1 MNKNLMKKTMGV
13 SILILFIGAM
23 LNTGI
28 SATLI
33 NGIGNVTMSNLGT
46 SVQLTDETVWWN
58 TTEFSTEPYTAPFFE
73 IYKLK
78 DFGQCTYGLA
88 TADFNNDNW
97 LDFAVGWTTSPNNY
111 SGISIFYRNSD
122 KSFRIENIKISG
134 HEIEEYGHEIEDL
147 EAVDFDND
155 GKVDIMCARSC
166 DGKGNYSVN
175 ILWNDNG
182 SFERETQVAKFN
194 RSVGYWTN
202 VHVAIADFDLDGD
215 VDFIAG
221 ANCGKVKLFKN
232 DGFENFS
239 DAGVIFDYGAV
250 SWGLD
255 TGDFNDDGYP
265 DFIVCAETEPGEYP
279 FNDAGHIY
287 LKLNDKTNNCFDNTT
302 PGTHIA
308 SVPFPGDYTIGAAE
322 SGSVAVLDYND
333 DGLLDVVYGGDY
345 KIYLLIQQNDGS
357 YKPFYS
363 CGLRDREYTW
373 SDHLKEGGF
382 TIGDF
387 NYDGLDDIVVGG
399 VQGTVR
405 LLINNQTLVNI
416 VKPED
421 RLLYFFGNAYYSLKF
436 PGRKVIVGD
445 IEVVASGLE
454 PLNRVDFYLDD
465 KLIHSDSSEPFTWNW
480 TKFSFGKY
488 TVIAEAYDANGQ
500 FAGKDTMIVW
510 KFL

>member
-1 MNKNLMKKTMGV
+1 MISNSTVKKNTIIFIFVIFVTVV
-13 SILILFIGAM
+13 SAVVALGNLRENNFIVV
-23 LNTGI
+23 
-28 SATLI
+28 
-33 NGIGNVTMSNLGT
+33 NVDT
-46 SVQLTDETVWWN
+46 VEKDEIVWWN

-122 KSFRIENIKISG
+122 KSFRIENIRRYDHI
-134 HEIEEYGHEIEDL
+134 IRDL

-155 GKVDIMCARSC
+155 GKVDIMCARY
-166 DGKGNYSVN
+166 DGKGIYSVN

-182 SFERETQVAKFN
+182 IFERETQCAHFN
-194 RSVGYWTN
+194 KYEGDWFN

-373 SDHLKEGGF
+373 SDYLKAGGF
-382 TIGDF
+382 TVGDF
-387 NYDGLDDIVVGG
+387 NYDGLDDVVVGG

-421 RLLYFFGNAYYSLKF
+421 RLLYFFGNAHYSLKF

-454 PLNRVDFYLDD
+454 PLSRVDFYLDD